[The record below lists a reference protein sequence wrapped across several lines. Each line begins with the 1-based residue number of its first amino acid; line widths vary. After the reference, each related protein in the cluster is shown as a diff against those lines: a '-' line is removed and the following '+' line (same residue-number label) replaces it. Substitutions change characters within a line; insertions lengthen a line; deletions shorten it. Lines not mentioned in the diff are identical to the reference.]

1 MIKEQSENF
10 LDFEIIHYS
19 DIIFSEPAMTWSEYF
34 NKIYNNML
42 ITFVI
47 IYIYFYYYSR
57 LNSVSPHDE

>member
-1 MIKEQSENF
+1 MFKEQNENF

-19 DIIFSEPAMTWSEYF
+19 DIVFSEPTVTWSEYF

-42 ITFVI
+42 ITIII

-57 LNSVSPHDE
+57 LNSVSPDVE